1 MKLTNFAFAFVIG
14 SLCLTLGIWVWIFT
28 RPPGTFHD
36 QGGLMIL
43 LFYFPITFLGWALAA
58 VVASGLMI
66 VAKRRATEF
75 ERPRIT
81 RARWLLLLLISIGF
95 LLAVGTLATA

>member
-1 MKLTNFAFAFVIG
+1 MKLINLAFAFVIS

-36 QGGLMIL
+36 QGGLA
-43 LFYFPITFLGWALAA
+43 ITFLYFPCAFFGWAFAALLAA
-58 VVASGLMI
+58 WLLAET
-66 VAKRRATEF
+66 KRKATEF

-81 RARWLLLLLISIGF
+81 RARWLLLLLIFIGF